1 MATFGAD
8 ENLCTYVL
16 NLVSDNVASGSERI
30 DAYTYLVREFADL
43 DFEST
48 LFDFGED
55 PLDEDMEFV
64 LMRECY
70 TERDSEEGD
79 E

>member
-1 MATFGAD
+1 MATSFGAE
-8 ENLCTYVL
+8 ENLCTYVM
-16 NLVSDNVASGSERI
+16 NLVSDNMAPGSERI
-30 DAYTYLVREFADL
+30 DAYSFLVAEFADL

-55 PLDEDMEFV
+55 PLDEDMAFI

-70 TERDSEEGD
+70 TEREDGEE
-79 E
+79 